1 MPETIFLFVY
11 KLQEGYTYRHDQVFI
26 VGGEKTREGLTAS
39 QLPTAMARLVDFANQ
54 NDNLN
59 ELHKAAILHFALAYY
74 HPYFDGNGRTARL
87 FHLWYLVQHGYPAAL
102 FTPFSHYIAESK
114 AGYYRAYEQIES
126 NALITG
132 YTDVTPFLAYFCEEA
147 GTVTEKERQLWEY
160 VLSAYGTEEFT
171 TKRLEKDFSNAA
183 YATIRTFVMKFTS
196 IGLLKSR
203 KAGNKV
209 IYRTA

>member
-11 KLQEGYTYRHDQVFI
+11 KLQEGCPYRHDQVFI
-26 VGGEKTREGLTAS
+26 VGGEETREGLTAS

-74 HPYFDGNGRTARL
+74 HPYFGGNGRTARL

-114 AGYYRAYEQIES
+114 AAHLEPVRVGRLKKRFLMRRRGRWHDNRFFRARFFYRRFQFGYMLVMRRIERS
-126 NALITG
+126 A
-132 YTDVTPFLAYFCEEA
+132 
-147 GTVTEKERQLWEY
+147 EK
-160 VLSAYGTEEFT
+160 
-171 TKRLEKDFSNAA
+171 
-183 YATIRTFVMKFTS
+183 
-196 IGLLKSR
+196 
-203 KAGNKV
+203 
-209 IYRTA
+209 

>member
-11 KLQEGYTYRHDQVFI
+11 
-26 VGGEKTREGLTAS
+26 
-39 QLPTAMARLVDFANQ
+39 
-54 NDNLN
+54 DNLN

-74 HPYFDGNGRTARL
+74 HPYFDGNGRAARL

-132 YTDVTPFLAYFCEEA
+132 YTDVTPFLAYFCENVYGRLQFGTDASHADMQIYKDALEA
-147 GTVTEKERQLWEY
+147 GPVTEKERQLWEY

>member
-26 VGGEKTREGLTAS
+26 VGGEKPREGLTAS

-132 YTDVTPFLAYFCEEA
+132 YTDVTPFPAYFCENVYGRLQF
-147 GTVTEKERQLWEY
+147 GTDASHADMQIYNRSSFIPFIPLREHTDASNSKCSMITI
-160 VLSAYGTEEFT
+160 LSFRIAYISG
-171 TKRLEKDFSNAA
+171 RSKDFN
-183 YATIRTFVMKFTS
+183 
-196 IGLLKSR
+196 
-203 KAGNKV
+203 
-209 IYRTA
+209 